1 MIRQTRRVMYR
12 VYWTLQKIIAPGLRY
27 SQYEYREVLDNY
39 IQRSC
44 RWLDLGCG
52 HELFGTWM
60 LEQESELVN
69 RCLRVVGADLDFMQ
83 MKAHRTIRDRV
94 AADAHRL
101 PFIDRYFDIVTA
113 NMVVE
118 HLTKPLD
125 VLGEIRRVLHPSGL
139 LILHTPNRVAP
150 LIRLAR
156 HVPHAVNRTI
166 AHILENR
173 PAEDVYPTYYRL
185 NEVASVQQM
194 ALASGFDVLDLRQI
208 SSSAVTAALG
218 PLAIP
223 ELLYL
228 RVISSERFCHLRTN
242 IIAVLRKPGASQ
254 VENRSEVQEGLAQP
268 GAPR

>member
-1 MIRQTRRVMYR
+1 MYR
-12 VYWTLQKIIAPGLRY
+12 IYWKLQKIIAPSLRY
-27 SQYEYREVLDNY
+27 SQYEYWEVLDNC

-52 HELFGTWM
+52 HELFGRWM
-60 LEQESELVN
+60 LEQERELVN
-69 RCLRVVGADLDFMQ
+69 RCLHAVGVDLDFVQ
-83 MKAHRTIRDRV
+83 MKSHRTIRDLV
-94 AADAHRL
+94 AADAQRL
-101 PFIDRYFDIVTA
+101 PFIDRYFDVVTA

-125 VLGEIRRVLHPSGL
+125 VLAEIQRVLRPCGL
-139 LILHTPNRVAP
+139 FIFHTPNRIAP
-150 LIRLAR
+150 SIRLAR
-156 HVPHAVNRTI
+156 HMPYAVNRKF

-185 NEVASVQQM
+185 NDVVCVQQM

-208 SSSAVTAALG
+208 NSSAVTAALG

-228 RVISSERFCHLRTN
+228 RVISSERFRHLRTN
-242 IIAVLRKPGASQ
+242 IIAVLRKPDAS
-254 VENRSEVQEGLAQP
+254 RSEAQESLVRRDTQ
-268 GAPR
+268 R